1 MKNKTSII
9 IGGTKGIGSVIVK
22 KLKDR
27 GDKTI
32 IFSKNINKKFKS
44 QKLDLI
50 DKNQIKNT
58 FLHNLKLK
66 KIDNLIFSHR
76 YRGNNEQEDY
86 QISLHSVEQIIDL
99 MKDKLSKKS
108 SIIIINSIAIRTI
121 VDDQPQRYHVIR
133 GGLEQLTKY
142 AAIKLGK
149 NGTRVNSILVT
160 KIIKPE
166 NKNFFLK
173 KNNSVRRM
181 MEKITPLR
189 RMGDAEDVANLV
201 DFLTNDKSSFITGL
215 SIPIDGGTHLL
226 SQESITKIKY

>member
-9 IGGTKGIGSVIVK
+9 IGGTKGIGSVITK
-22 KLKDR
+22 KLKSR

-32 IFSKNINKKFKS
+32 IFSRNINKKFKS
-44 QKLDLI
+44 HKLDLL

-58 FLHNLKLK
+58 FSENLKLK

-76 YRGNNEQEDY
+76 YRGTDELEDY

-99 MKDKLSKKS
+99 MQDKFSKKS

-173 KNNSVRRM
+173 KNNSVRKI
-181 MEKITPLR
+181 MEKITPLG
-189 RMGDAEDVANLV
+189 RMGDAEDVADLV
-201 DFLTNDKSSFITGL
+201 DFLTNDRSTFITGL

-226 SQESITKIKY
+226 SQESITKIKF

>member
-1 MKNKTSII
+1 MKNKISII
-9 IGGTKGIGSVIVK
+9 IGGTKGIGSVITK

-27 GDKTI
+27 GDRTI
-32 IFSKNINKKFKS
+32 IFSRNINKKIMS

-50 DKNQIKNT
+50 DKNQIKDT
-58 FLHNLKLK
+58 FSNNPKLK

-76 YRGNNEQEDY
+76 YRGNNAQEDY

-121 VDDQPQRYHVIR
+121 VDDQPQRYHIIR

-142 AAIKLGK
+142 SAIKLGK

-173 KNNSVRRM
+173 KNNSVRKM

>member
-32 IFSKNINKKFKS
+32 IFSRNINKKFKS
-44 QKLDLI
+44 QKLNLI

-58 FLHNLKLK
+58 FSNNLKLK
-66 KIDNLIFSHR
+66 RIDNLIFSHR

-108 SIIIINSIAIRTI
+108 SIIIINSIEIRTI

>member
-32 IFSKNINKKFKS
+32 IFSRNINKKFKS
-44 QKLDLI
+44 QKLNLI

-58 FLHNLKLK
+58 FSNNLKLK
-66 KIDNLIFSHR
+66 RIDNLIFSHR

>member
-1 MKNKTSII
+1 
-9 IGGTKGIGSVIVK
+9 
-22 KLKDR
+22 
-27 GDKTI
+27 
-32 IFSKNINKKFKS
+32 
-44 QKLDLI
+44 
-50 DKNQIKNT
+50 
-58 FLHNLKLK
+58 
-66 KIDNLIFSHR
+66 
-76 YRGNNEQEDY
+76 
-86 QISLHSVEQIIDL
+86 

-142 AAIKLGK
+142 SAIKLGK

-173 KNNSVRRM
+173 KNNSVRKM

>member
-1 MKNKTSII
+1 MKNKISII
-9 IGGTKGIGSVIVK
+9 IGGTKGIGSVITK

-27 GDKTI
+27 GDRTI
-32 IFSKNINKKFKS
+32 IFSRNINKKIMS

-50 DKNQIKNT
+50 DKNQIKDT
-58 FLHNLKLK
+58 FSNNPKLK

-76 YRGNNEQEDY
+76 YRGNNAQEDY

-142 AAIKLGK
+142 SAIKLGK

-173 KNNSVRRM
+173 KNNSVRKM

>member
-1 MKNKTSII
+1 MKKKTSII
-9 IGGTKGIGSVIVK
+9 IGGTKGIGSVITK
-22 KLKDR
+22 KLKLR
-27 GDKTI
+27 GDD
-32 IFSKNINKKFKS
+32 IFVFSRNKNNRLKS
-44 QKLDLI
+44 IQLDLL
-50 DKNQIKNT
+50 DKNQIEKIFSEKFN
-58 FLHNLKLK
+58 K
-66 KIDNLIFSHR
+66 KKVDNLIFSHR
-76 YRGNNEQEDY
+76 YRGNNKNEDF

-99 MKDKLSKKS
+99 MIKKLSKNS
-108 SIIIINSIAIRTI
+108 SIIIINSIAIKTV

-173 KNNSVRRM
+173 KNNKVRKM
-181 MEKITPLR
+181 MEKITPLG
-189 RMGDAEDVANLV
+189 RMGNADDVANLV
-201 DFLTNDKSSFITGL
+201 DFLTSEKSNFMTGL

-226 SQESITKIKY
+226 SQESITKINF

>member
-1 MKNKTSII
+1 MSKKKSII
-9 IGGTKGIGSVIVK
+9 IGGTKGIGSVIAK
-22 KLKDR
+22 ILKLR
-27 GDKTI
+27 GDEIYTFSRNGKNK
-32 IFSKNINKKFKS
+32 SKNL
-44 QKLDLI
+44 KLDLLNE
-50 DKNQIKNT
+50 DQIKNNFT
-58 FLHNLKLK
+58 KNFKKK

-76 YRGNNEQEDY
+76 YRGKNKEEDF

-99 MKDKLSKKS
+99 MKEKLSKNS
-108 SIIIINSIAIRTI
+108 SIIIINSIAIKTI

-173 KNNSVRRM
+173 KNNDVRKM
-181 MEKITPLR
+181 MEKITPIG
-189 RMGDAEDVANLV
+189 RMGNAEDVAYLV
-201 DFLTNDKSSFITGL
+201 EFLTSDKSNFITGL

-226 SQESITKIKY
+226 SQESITKIKF

>member
-32 IFSKNINKKFKS
+32 IFSRNINKKFKS

>member
-9 IGGTKGIGSVIVK
+9 IGGTKGIGSVITK

-27 GDKTI
+27 GDRTI
-32 IFSKNINKKFKS
+32 IFSRNINKKIKN

-50 DKNQIKNT
+50 DKNQIKDT
-58 FLHNLKLK
+58 FSNSSKFK

-76 YRGNNEQEDY
+76 YRGNNAEEDY

-108 SIIIINSIAIRTI
+108 SIIIINSIAIRTV

-142 AAIKLGK
+142 SAIKLGK

-173 KNNSVRRM
+173 KNNSVRKM

>member
-32 IFSKNINKKFKS
+32 IFSRNINKKFRS

-58 FLHNLKLK
+58 FSHNLKLK

-86 QISLHSVEQIIDL
+86 QIYLHSVEQIIDL

>member
-9 IGGTKGIGSVIVK
+9 IGGTKGIGSVITK

-32 IFSKNINKKFKS
+32 IFSRNINKKIKN

-50 DKNQIKNT
+50 DKNQIKDT
-58 FLHNLKLK
+58 FSNNPKLN

-76 YRGNNEQEDY
+76 YRGNNAQEDY

-142 AAIKLGK
+142 SAIKLGK

-173 KNNSVRRM
+173 KNNSVRKM

>member
-9 IGGTKGIGSVIVK
+9 IGGTKGIGSVITK

-32 IFSKNINKKFKS
+32 IFSRNINKKIKN

-50 DKNQIKNT
+50 DKNQIKDT
-58 FLHNLKLK
+58 FSNNPKLN

-76 YRGNNEQEDY
+76 YRGNNAQEDY

-121 VDDQPQRYHVIR
+121 IDDQPQRYHVIR

-142 AAIKLGK
+142 SAVKLGK

-173 KNNSVRRM
+173 KNNSVRKM

>member
-9 IGGTKGIGSVIVK
+9 IGGTKGIGSVITK

-32 IFSKNINKKFKS
+32 IFSRNINKKIKN

-50 DKNQIKNT
+50 DKNQIKDT
-58 FLHNLKLK
+58 FSNNPKLN

-76 YRGNNEQEDY
+76 YRGNNAQEDY

-142 AAIKLGK
+142 SAIKLGK

-173 KNNSVRRM
+173 KNNSVRKM

-189 RMGDAEDVANLV
+189 RMGDTEDVANLV

>member
-9 IGGTKGIGSVIVK
+9 IGGTKGLGSVITK

-27 GDKTI
+27 GDRTI
-32 IFSKNINKKFKS
+32 IFSRNINKKIKN

-50 DKNQIKNT
+50 DKNQIKDT
-58 FLHNLKLK
+58 FSNSSKFK

-76 YRGNNEQEDY
+76 YRWNNAEEDY
-86 QISLHSVEQIIDL
+86 QISLHSLEQIIDL

-142 AAIKLGK
+142 SAIKLGK

-173 KNNSVRRM
+173 KNNSVRKM

>member
-1 MKNKTSII
+1 MKNKISII
-9 IGGTKGIGSVIVK
+9 IGGTKGIGSVITK

-27 GDKTI
+27 GDRTI
-32 IFSKNINKKFKS
+32 IFSRNINKKIMS

-50 DKNQIKNT
+50 DKNQIKDT
-58 FLHNLKLK
+58 FSNNPKLK

-76 YRGNNEQEDY
+76 YRGNNAQEDY

-121 VDDQPQRYHVIR
+121 VDDQPQRYHIIR

-142 AAIKLGK
+142 SAIKLGK

-173 KNNSVRRM
+173 KNNSVRKM

-201 DFLTNDKSSFITGL
+201 DFLTKDKSSFITGL

>member
-9 IGGTKGIGSVIVK
+9 IGGTKGIGSVITK

-32 IFSKNINKKFKS
+32 IFSRNINKKIKN

-50 DKNQIKNT
+50 DKNQIKDT
-58 FLHNLKLK
+58 FSNNPKLN

-76 YRGNNEQEDY
+76 YRGNNAQEDY

-142 AAIKLGK
+142 SAIKLGK

-173 KNNSVRRM
+173 KT
-181 MEKITPLR
+181 IL
-189 RMGDAEDVANLV
+189 
-201 DFLTNDKSSFITGL
+201 
-215 SIPIDGGTHLL
+215 
-226 SQESITKIKY
+226 

>member
-1 MKNKTSII
+1 MKKKTSII
-9 IGGTKGIGSVIVK
+9 IGGTKGIGSVITK
-22 KLKDR
+22 KLKSR
-27 GDKTI
+27 GDN
-32 IFSKNINKKFKS
+32 IFVFSRNGNNKLKNL
-44 QKLDLI
+44 KLDLL
-50 DKNQIKNT
+50 DKGQIEKT
-58 FLHNLKLK
+58 FLKNFSKK

-76 YRGNNEQEDY
+76 YRGNNKDEDF

-99 MKDKLSKKS
+99 MKKKLSKSS
-108 SIIIINSIAIRTI
+108 SIIIINSIAVKTI

-173 KNNSVRRM
+173 KKNKVRKM
-181 MEKITPLR
+181 IEKITPLG
-189 RMGDAEDVANLV
+189 RMGTAEDVANLV
-201 DFLTNDKSSFITGL
+201 DFLTNDKSNFITGL

-226 SQESITKIKY
+226 SQESITKIKF

>member
-1 MKNKTSII
+1 MKTKTSII
-9 IGGTKGIGSVIVK
+9 IGGTKGIGSVITK
-22 KLKDR
+22 KLKSR
-27 GDKTI
+27 GDNTFV
-32 IFSKNINKKFKS
+32 FSRNGNNKLKNL
-44 QKLDLI
+44 KLDLL
-50 DKNQIKNT
+50 DEGQIEKT
-58 FLHNLKLK
+58 FLKNFSK
-66 KIDNLIFSHR
+66 KKVDNLIFSHR
-76 YRGNNEQEDY
+76 YRGNDKDEDF

-99 MKDKLSKKS
+99 MKKKLSKNS
-108 SIIIINSIAIRTI
+108 SIIIINSIAVKTI

-173 KNNSVRRM
+173 KNNKVRKM
-181 MEKITPLR
+181 IEKITPLG
-189 RMGDAEDVANLV
+189 RMGTAEDVANLV
-201 DFLTNDKSSFITGL
+201 DFLTNDKSNFITGL

-226 SQESITKIKY
+226 SQESITKIKF